1 MRRVLLAMTAV
12 VAMAQAPLPQGDVGA
27 EFYKFTCKDFIATTT
42 PGAHPDPEQVNRL
55 RAYVWMDAATEWNAP
70 KALVDASEKE
80 TYTLCKDEPR
90 DLNLPV
96 AIVARQAFAEHG
108 ITTPW

>member
-1 MRRVLLAMTAV
+1 
-12 VAMAQAPLPQGDVGA
+12 
-27 EFYKFTCKDFIATTT
+27 
-42 PGAHPDPEQVNRL
+42 
-55 RAYVWMDAATEWNAP
+55 MDAATEWNAP

-80 TYTLCKDEPR
+80 TYTLCKDERR